1 MLTFPFHEPSCGAEQ
16 SHLLLVRRGGA
27 TPLKA
32 KEFIYLL
39 GLKPKPKTFGFVIEA
54 LDLTG
59 EVRIEATRWTHP
71 DAYRTT
77 PTSIQAAV
85 DQPRRL
91 LPPSDFRIDMG

>member
-39 GLKPKPKTFGFVIEA
+39 GLKPKPKTFGFVIEP

-59 EVRIEATRWTHP
+59 EGRIAAARWLHP
-71 DAYRTT
+71 GAYRLTA
-77 PTSIQAAV
+77 TSIHASV
-85 DQPRRL
+85 DHLRRFL
-91 LPPSDFRIDMG
+91 RTVAFAI